1 MTPMQSRRIDPP
13 GRTLSAE
20 LLHDLR
26 TPLNQILGYSEML
39 TEQAI
44 EEGQTGFVPDLQKI
58 QVAGHRL
65 LALLNADLT
74 PQTDVVPEAEGPGD
88 AVTAEFRRSETG
100 SDAVDRRAT
109 PDIAQA
115 TILVVDDSTT
125 NRDMLARRLERHG
138 HLVAKAGSGCEA
150 LEAMRAKAFDL
161 VLLDLMMPEMDGFAV
176 LQHLKN
182 DEALRPIPVIMISAL
197 DELDSMARCIEMGAE
212 DYLTKPSNPILLKA
226 RIEACLEKKRTR
238 ERERCLLQ
246 LLQQNSRRLEELE
259 NLRDALT
266 HTPDELLNA

>member
-74 PQTDVVPEAEGPGD
+74 TQTDVVPEAEGPAD
-88 AVTAEFRRSETG
+88 AVTAELRRSETG
-100 SDAVDRRAT
+100 SDAAARRAM
-109 PDIAQA
+109 PNIAQA
-115 TILVVDDSTT
+115 AILVVDDSTT

-150 LEAMRAKAFDL
+150 LEAMRAQAFDL

-197 DELDSMARCIEMGAE
+197 DELDSVARCIEMGAE
-212 DYLTKPSNPILLKA
+212 DYLPKPSNPILLKA

-238 ERERCLLQ
+238 ERERYLLQ

-259 NLRDALT
+259 KLRDALT